1 MTGETRI
8 PRAPAVP
15 PVPAASETAIDKAQ
29 LRKTLLA
36 ARRAI
41 DPATRAAWDA
51 RLCARV
57 MGWYVAQAGALDGGW
72 AAAATAALDGGWA
85 AAATAYDASWPATG
99 ASTASWPAAA
109 GQPSV
114 ALGVYWP
121 LRGEPDLAAA
131 YAALAVAGV
140 ALVLP
145 VVLARDAPLAF
156 AAWTPGE
163 PMTVDAMGVAV
174 PAALRMVAAPP
185 LLLVPCLGFNAQGY
199 RLGYG
204 GGYYDR
210 TLAALPRPR
219 TAGVVYACM
228 LAGFGAAAHDV
239 ALDAVLTE
247 AG

>member
-15 PVPAASETAIDKAQ
+15 PVPTASETAIDKAA
-29 LRKTLLA
+29 LRRTLIA

-41 DPATRAAWDA
+41 DPHTRAQWDA

-57 MGWYVAQAGALDGGW
+57 LAWYGVQVQAMAAMPLAGAL
-72 AAAATAALDGGWA
+72 A
-85 AAATAYDASWPATG
+85 
-99 ASTASWPAAA
+99 
-109 GQPSV
+109 PS
-114 ALGVYWP
+114 LGVYWP

-131 YAALAVAGV
+131 YATLAVAG
-140 ALVLP
+140 ATLALP

-163 PMTVDAMGVAV
+163 AMSVDEMGVAV
-174 PAALRMVAAPP
+174 PAVLRLVAAPA

-210 TLAALPRPR
+210 TLAAAPRPR
-219 TAGVVYACM
+219 TAGVAYACM
-228 LAGFGAAAHDV
+228 QAAFGAAEHDI

-247 AG
+247 AA

>member
-29 LRKTLLA
+29 LRKALLA
-36 ARRAI
+36 TRRAI

-57 MGWYVAQAGALDGGW
+57 LGWYAAQG
-72 AAAATAALDGGWA
+72 
-85 AAATAYDASWPATG
+85 
-99 ASTASWPAAA
+99 AAA
-109 GQPSV
+109 GFPGP

-145 VVLARDAPLAF
+145 VVLARDAPLGF
-156 AAWTPGE
+156 AAWAPGE
-163 PMTVDAMGVAV
+163 AMTVDAMGVAV
-174 PAALRMVAAPP
+174 PAMLRLVAAPP

-210 TLAALPRPR
+210 TLATPPRPR

-228 LAGFGAAAHDV
+228 LAGFCAAAHDV

-247 AG
+247 AGEAP

>member
-15 PVPAASETAIDKAQ
+15 PVPAASEAAIDKAQ

-57 MGWYVAQAGALDGGW
+57 MGWYAAQAGTLAG
-72 AAAATAALDGGWA
+72 AA
-85 AAATAYDASWPATG
+85 PAG
-99 ASTASWPAAA
+99 LAPI
-109 GQPSV
+109 

-121 LRGEPDLAAA
+121 LRGEPDLAPA

-145 VVLARDAPLAF
+145 VVLARDAPLGF

-163 PMTVDAMGVAV
+163 PMTVDTMGVAV

-185 LLLVPCLGFNAQGY
+185 LLLVPCLGVNAQGY

-210 TLAALPRPR
+210 TLATLPRPR

-228 LAGFGAAAHDV
+228 RAGFGAAAHDV

>member
-1 MTGETRI
+1 MGWY
-8 PRAPAVP
+8 
-15 PVPAASETAIDKAQ
+15 AAQAG
-29 LRKTLLA
+29 LLA
-36 ARRAI
+36 A
-41 DPATRAAWDA
+41 AAP
-51 RLCARV
+51 V
-57 MGWYVAQAGALDGGW
+57 
-72 AAAATAALDGGWA
+72 TAA
-85 AAATAYDASWPATG
+85 P
-99 ASTASWPAAA
+99 
-109 GQPSV
+109 V

-145 VVLARDAPLAF
+145 VVLARDAPLGF

-163 PMTVDAMGVAV
+163 PMTVDTMGVAV

-210 TLAALPRPR
+210 TLATLPRPR

-228 LAGFGAAAHDV
+228 RAGFGAAAHDI

-247 AG
+247 A